1 MSYVSPFNDLK
12 KAGCDRIFQEKASSA
27 KLKTSAAQAA

>member
-12 KAGCDRIFQEKASSA
+12 KAGCDRIFQEKASA